1 MVEAVLALVMAAGPH
16 MEPIQVGPKTH
27 HTRTSLY
34 QGRHVVK
41 RHNDERLCVRQ
52 RESKNDYRAVSRTGR
67 YRGAYQFSPALAVG
81 AAWMI
86 QRELVEIGTDKTV
99 ARSIGRQL
107 RNHDMNKWAPYWQ
120 DFAFWIVWDGGEGRK
135 HWTATVP
142 GTSCW

>member
-1 MVEAVLALVMAAGPH
+1 MVMAAGPH

-27 HTRTSLY
+27 HARTSLY
-34 QGRHVVK
+34 QGRHYRK
-41 RHNDERLCVRQ
+41 AHNDDRLCVRQ

-107 RNHDMNKWAPYWQ
+107 RTYDMNKWAPYWQ